1 MRRGII
7 KKLRRW
13 FLSGI
18 AVILPVGVT
27 VFVLLKLF
35 QLLDGIFAKII
46 IWVFGR
52 EIPGIGLLLIILLV
66 LIIGILA
73 SNLFGKRLIG
83 WFQKIITK
91 VPIVKTVYKPVNK
104 IVSAISDDKT
114 KSFQKVVAVEFPMKG
129 TQSIG
134 FITNDRISIDN
145 VGKLCVFIPTT
156 PNPTNG
162 FLVIMD
168 EKDVIELDISVSE
181 GLNAVVSIG
190 SAVHGNLNTLKTKVS
205 KK

>member
-1 MRRGII
+1 M
-7 KKLRRW
+7 
-13 FLSGI
+13 
-18 AVILPVGVT
+18 PVGVT

-46 IWVFGR
+46 IWAFGR
-52 EIPGIGLLLIILLV
+52 EVPGIGVLAIILLI

-83 WFQKIITK
+83 WFQRIITK
-91 VPIVKTVYKPVNK
+91 VPIVKTIYKPVNK

-134 FITNDRISIDN
+134 FITNDRISIDS

-168 EKDVIELDISVSE
+168 KDDVTELDMSVSE

-190 SAVHGNLNTLKTKVS
+190 SAMHGKINTL
-205 KK
+205 

>member
-1 MRRGII
+1 M
-7 KKLRRW
+7 
-13 FLSGI
+13 SGI
-18 AVILPVGVT
+18 AVILPVSVT

-73 SNLFGKRLIG
+73 SNLFGKKLIG
-83 WFQKIITK
+83 WFQKVITR
-91 VPIVKTVYKPVNK
+91 VPIVKTIYKPVNK

-145 VGKLCVFIPTT
+145 AGKLCVFIPTT

-162 FLVIMD
+162 FLVVMD
-168 EKDVIELDISVSE
+168 KDDVTELDMSVSE

-190 SAVHGNLNTLKTKVS
+190 SAIHGNINTVKTKVS
-205 KK
+205 EDEG